1 MLYDRPYMHQSSNG
15 GAPQKAS
22 MVTTLMVVT
31 ISVFV
36 LQQVM
41 NTFFPGAGGRENSF
55 LTDWFAL
62 SGHNFRELKVWTILS
77 YGLLHSS
84 AGFYHILGN
93 MMGLF
98 FIGRMVEPLTG
109 RERFLVLYVAGSLIG
124 GAVYLL
130 LHFNDPALGQI
141 NGELIFQ
148 SMVGAS
154 ASLMAILAFF
164 CLLYP
169 ERPITL
175 LLFLIIPVTMKPKW
189 IFWGMLAISTG
200 GILFYELPNKSY
212 VAHSAHLGGMF
223 AGILYYRYF
232 HNRSISFFGSGSSQ
246 TTVEQPAW
254 FKRREKK
261 GQHISYKVNR
271 GKRDDLQI
279 EVDRILDKINISGFG
294 SLSASEKQTLDRAK
308 DNLNR

>member
-15 GAPQKAS
+15 GPPQKAS

-41 NTFFPGAGGRENSF
+41 NTFFPGAGGRESSF

-84 AGFYHILGN
+84 AGFYHIFGN

-109 RERFLVLYVAGSLIG
+109 RERFLGLYVAGSLIG

-175 LLFLIIPVTMKPKW
+175 LLFFIIPVTMKPKW
-189 IFWGMLAISTG
+189 IFWGMLAISIG

-212 VAHSAHLGGMF
+212 VAHTAHLGGMF

-232 HNRSISFFGSGSSQ
+232 HNRSISFFGSGSAQ

-294 SLSASEKQTLDRAK
+294 SLSASEKQTLGRAK
-308 DNLNR
+308 DILNR

>member
-1 MLYDRPYMHQSSNG
+1 
-15 GAPQKAS
+15 
-22 MVTTLMVVT
+22 MVTILMVIT
-31 ISVFV
+31 IFVFV

-41 NTFFPGAGGRENSF
+41 NTFFPVTGGRENSF

-62 SGHNFRELKVWTILS
+62 SGHNFRDLKVWTIFS
-77 YGLLHSS
+77 YGLLHSN
-84 AGFYHILGN
+84 AGFYHIFGN
-93 MMGLF
+93 MLGLF

-109 RERFLVLYVAGSLIG
+109 RERFLGLYVAGSLLG

-175 LLFLIIPVTMKPKW
+175 LLFFIIPVRMKPKW

-223 AGILYYRYF
+223 AGILYCRYF
-232 HNRSISFFGSGSSQ
+232 HNRSISFFGSSSAQ

-271 GKRDDLQI
+271 SKRDDLQI
-279 EVDRILDKINISGFG
+279 EVDRILDKINTSGFG

-308 DNLNR
+308 DILNR

>member
-1 MLYDRPYMHQSSNG
+1 
-15 GAPQKAS
+15 
-22 MVTTLMVVT
+22 MVTILMVIT

-41 NTFFPGAGGRENSF
+41 NTFFPVTGGRENSF

-62 SGHNFRELKVWTILS
+62 SGHNFRDLKVWTIFS
-77 YGLLHSS
+77 YGLLHSN
-84 AGFYHILGN
+84 AGFYHIFGN
-93 MMGLF
+93 MLGLF

-109 RERFLVLYVAGSLIG
+109 RERFLGLYVAGSLLG

-175 LLFLIIPVTMKPKW
+175 LLFFIIPVRMKPKW

-223 AGILYYRYF
+223 AGILYCRYF
-232 HNRSISFFGSGSSQ
+232 HNRSISFFGSSSAQ

-271 GKRDDLQI
+271 SKRDDLQI
-279 EVDRILDKINISGFG
+279 EVDRILDKINTSGFG

-308 DNLNR
+308 DILNR

>member
-1 MLYDRPYMHQSSNG
+1 MHQSSNG
-15 GAPQKAS
+15 GPPQKAS

-41 NTFFPGAGGRENSF
+41 NTFFPGAGGRESSF

-84 AGFYHILGN
+84 AGFYHIFGN
-93 MMGLF
+93 MVGLF

-109 RERFLVLYVAGSLIG
+109 RERFLGLYVAGSLIG

-175 LLFLIIPVTMKPKW
+175 LLFFIIPVTMKPKW
-189 IFWGMLAISTG
+189 IFWGMLAISIG

-232 HNRSISFFGSGSSQ
+232 HNRSISFFGSGSGQ

-294 SLSASEKQTLDRAK
+294 SLSASEKQTLGRAK
-308 DNLNR
+308 DILNR

>member
-109 RERFLVLYVAGSLIG
+109 RERFLGLYVAGSLIG

-175 LLFLIIPVTMKPKW
+175 LLFFIIPVTMKPKW

-223 AGILYYRYF
+223 AGILYYL
-232 HNRSISFFGSGSSQ
+232 SLI
-246 TTVEQPAW
+246 
-254 FKRREKK
+254 
-261 GQHISYKVNR
+261 HI
-271 GKRDDLQI
+271 
-279 EVDRILDKINISGFG
+279 
-294 SLSASEKQTLDRAK
+294 
-308 DNLNR
+308 